1 MIIKKLVYISPVF
14 YSFLTISPP
23 KKKQQAP
30 IFDYSPTNLFHSI
43 KISSQQTFIFN
54 KLIIN
59 IILID
64 KFTY

>member
-14 YSFLTISPP
+14 YSFLTIPP
-23 KKKQQAP
+23 QKKQQAP
-30 IFDYSPTNLFHSI
+30 IFNYSPTNLFHSI

-59 IILID
+59 VIFIG

>member
-14 YSFLTISPP
+14 YSFLTIPPP
-23 KKKQQAP
+23 KKKQQVP
-30 IFDYSPTNLFHSI
+30 IFDYSPANLFHSI

-59 IILID
+59 VIFIG

>member
-1 MIIKKLVYISPVF
+1 MIIKKLVHISPVF
-14 YSFLTISPP
+14 YSFLTIPP
-23 KKKQQAP
+23 KKQQAP
-30 IFDYSPTNLFHSI
+30 IFNYSPTNLFHSI

>member
-1 MIIKKLVYISPVF
+1 MIIKKLVHISPVF
-14 YSFLTISPP
+14 YSFLTPP
-23 KKKQQAP
+23 QKKQQVP
-30 IFDYSPTNLFHSI
+30 IFDYSPANLFHSI

-59 IILID
+59 VIFIG

>member
-1 MIIKKLVYISPVF
+1 MIIKKLVHISPVF
-14 YSFLTISPP
+14 YSFLTIPP

-30 IFDYSPTNLFHSI
+30 IFNYSPTNLFHSI

-59 IILID
+59 VIFIG

>member
-1 MIIKKLVYISPVF
+1 MIIKKLVHISPVF

-23 KKKQQAP
+23 KKQQAP